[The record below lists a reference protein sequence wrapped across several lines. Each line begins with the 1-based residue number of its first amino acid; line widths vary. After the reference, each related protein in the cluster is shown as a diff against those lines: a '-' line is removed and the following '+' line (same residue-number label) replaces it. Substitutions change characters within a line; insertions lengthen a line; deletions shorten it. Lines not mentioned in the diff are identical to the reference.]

1 MVHYFQR
8 RRDGGQEAGISAH
21 PPAQEHSATAS
32 HTKSTDYQVLN
43 LTKYRTYGIEIPVPV
58 RGNKLPLLTST
69 IISALI
75 TALW

>member
-8 RRDGGQEAGISAH
+8 RREEDRDGGQEAGISAH

-43 LTKYRTYGIEIPVPV
+43 LPTYLRYWGTGTGV
-58 RGNKLPLLTST
+58 RSYLQV
-69 IISALI
+69 
-75 TALW
+75 